1 MPAQSHDATLQGG
14 QTARKNLQGVDH
26 SVQHERCELS
36 LGQGGNRCGGENE
49 SHLLKCNKFPVP
61 VVQYVKLPYEPGVR
75 FIYEMDQLDVFN
87 AYAMRLR
94 ASELL

>member
-1 MPAQSHDATLQGG
+1 MPAQSRDGTLQRG
-14 QTARKNLQGVDH
+14 QPAQKNLQGVDQ
-26 SVQHERCELS
+26 SVQHERCKLS

-61 VVQYVKLPYEPGVR
+61 VVQYVKLPYAPGVR
-75 FIYEMDQLDVFN
+75 FIYGMEKYYAIN